1 MISKEEY
8 TRIISDLSI
17 LFKECETLH
26 VFLIR
31 EWHYYKDE
39 IQSGDYSDDAVEA
52 IIRGTFNDYEVHLLS
67 MCYQMFSYDNCIDRL
82 KEDKYCVLVDYMKDN
97 MLINFKYLKIYLDFT
112 LDNMEKI
119 KVVEDDNKILYN
131 LEEYELLLFMYEI
144 LKLNENKKFI

>member
-39 IQSGDYSDDAVEA
+39 IQSGDYSDDAIEA

-67 MCYQMFSYDNCIDRL
+67 MCVQMFSSANCIDRL
-82 KEDKYCVLVDYMKDN
+82 KDDKYCVLVDYMKNN
-97 MLINFKYLKIYLDFT
+97 MLIDFNFLKRYLNFIKK
-112 LDNMEKI
+112 KI

-131 LEEYELLLFMYEI
+131 LEEYELLLFMDEI